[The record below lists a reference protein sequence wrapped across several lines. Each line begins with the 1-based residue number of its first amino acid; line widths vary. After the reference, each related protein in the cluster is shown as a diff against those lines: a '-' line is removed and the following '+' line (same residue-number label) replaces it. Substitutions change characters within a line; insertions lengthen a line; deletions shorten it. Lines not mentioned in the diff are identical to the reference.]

1 MSERKML
8 SDGGVGL
15 RSFTTI
21 AQTYRYGFADY
32 SRERC
37 ISVLPCS
44 NNLPSR
50 GAFGPRREVEAL
62 ELAKFPCLSSSDNE
76 LNDPMGSDSLSLLSP
91 LPIGPP

>member
-15 RSFTTI
+15 HCSPQLHKRTGTASPTT
-21 AQTYRYGFADY
+21 A
-32 SRERC
+32 ERGVFLYYHVRT
-37 ISVLPCS
+37 IFRHVELSALD
-44 NNLPSR
+44 
-50 GAFGPRREVEAL
+50 EVEAL